1 MPQSI
6 LVTQC
11 LQNDFVQPIG
21 RHDKLP
27 NLLHVGFDEA
37 QRLMGEDPAE
47 GPVARV
53 MRWAYDLSDDRL
65 RVVHI
70 RDWHD
75 SEDPNQKSHLEQFG
89 THCIRDTSGAA
100 FAFDTAIREDRDVSI
115 VNSLTLNDFVGTG
128 LSDLLEPYGGQKAR
142 IGLIGVWTEAKI
154 TFLAYELCTRFP
166 EFELGVCSA
175 LTASSSRANHFIA
188 LDQLERLLGVAVF
201 HSVGEFTGWL
211 AGETV
216 SVPLL
221 GFSEKHP
228 EMRLQGEANLGET
241 DGKLLRYMFRDCRSV
256 ECALLDGGYSG
267 NVVLGARSVDL
278 QGHRQAA
285 HVVKIGDRASMG
297 QERTAFERIES
308 VLGNAAPS
316 IADFADLESRGGIKY
331 RYASVGSGPV
341 ATFQKKYMAGLPLD
355 DVRKILDTVF
365 VEQLGRLYAAAE
377 REECDLLSYYQFDSR
392 WAGSVRRKVEKLL
405 GVPAEGPTL
414 RLADG
419 TEVGNICNFYEK
431 DLDGLPRDQ
440 SGTSYLSYVHGDL
453 NGANIIIDQNDNVWL
468 IDFFHTHRGHVLR
481 DLIKLENDLLYIF
494 TPLTSVEDLPEA
506 FRLTDLLLQVKDLA
520 NLPEDPAPGFQ
531 RPEMMRT
538 LDTVRILRSYYPE
551 LIKADRDPLQ
561 LIIAQL
567 RYAVHT
573 LGFFE
578 SSDFQK
584 QWALYT
590 AARCTEEIVKSFRQ
604 RDRIRVDWLADKY
617 TAPGK
622 VGLTL
627 LPGRRDYGRNLDEDL
642 DVIAGEG
649 IRNLVA
655 LVPQEELTR
664 YGVDRL
670 VETGRLRGFE
680 VRHQPIVDQKVL
692 AVGEM
697 GRLVDWIDAKTRQGE
712 RVLIFCVGGLGRS
725 GIVAG
730 SYLKSKGLK
739 SKEAIGEVRRARSP
753 RAIET
758 KVQEEFVREFEH
770 KVT

>member
-1 MPQSI
+1 MSQSI
-6 LVTQC
+6 LITQC
-11 LQNDFVQPIG
+11 LQNDFVRPIG

-53 MRWAYDLSDDRL
+53 MRWAYDLPDDRL
-65 RVVHI
+65 RVIHI

-75 SEDPNQKSHLEQFG
+75 PEDPGQKSHLEQFG
-89 THCIRDTSGAA
+89 EHCVRDTSGAE
-100 FAFDTAIREDRDVSI
+100 FAFETAMRKDRDVAV

-128 LSDLLEPYGGQKAR
+128 LSDVLEPYRGLKAR
-142 IGLIGVWTEAKI
+142 VGLIGVWTEAKI
-154 TFLAYELCTRFP
+154 TFLAYELCTRYP
-166 EFELGVCSA
+166 DFELGVCSA
-175 LTASSSRANHFIA
+175 LTASSSRGNHFIA

-201 HSVGEFTGWL
+201 SSVGEFTEWL
-211 AGETV
+211 AGEAV

-228 EMRLQGEANLGET
+228 EVRLQGEANLG
-241 DGKLLRYMFRDCRSV
+241 DADRKLLRYMFRDCRAV
-256 ECALLDGGYSG
+256 DCGVLDGGYSG
-267 NVVLGARSVDL
+267 NVVLGTRSVDL

-285 HVVKIGDRASMG
+285 HVVKIGAREPMG

-316 IADFADLESRGGIKY
+316 IADFADLEDRGGIKY

-355 DVRKILDTVF
+355 EVRKILDTVF
-365 VEQLGRLYAAAE
+365 REQLGRLYAAAE

-405 GVPAEGPTL
+405 GGPADGPKL
-414 RLADG
+414 LLADG
-419 TEVGNICNFYEK
+419 TEVANICRFYEN
-431 DLDGLPRDQ
+431 DLDGLPRDH

-453 NGANIIIDQNDNVWL
+453 NGANIIIDQNENVWL

-494 TPLTSVEDLPEA
+494 TPMESVEHLPEA
-506 FRLTDLLLQVKDLA
+506 FRLTDLLFRVKDLA
-520 NLPEDPAPGFQ
+520 RLPEDPDPAFS
-531 RPEMMRT
+531 RPEMVRT
-538 LDTVRILRSYYPE
+538 LETVKILRSYYPE
-551 LIKADRDPLQ
+551 LIQADRDPLQ

-578 SSDFQK
+578 SNEFHK

-590 AARCTEEIVKSFRQ
+590 ASRCTQEIVKSFRN
-604 RDRIRVDWLADKY
+604 RDRLRVDWLAEEY

-627 LPGRRDYGRNLDEDL
+627 LPGRRDYGRNLDDDL
-642 DVIAGEG
+642 DVIAEEG

-655 LVPQEELTR
+655 LVPPEELTR
-664 YGVDRL
+664 YGVGEL
-670 VETGRLRGFE
+670 VEASRARGLD
-680 VRHQPIVDQKVL
+680 VRHEPIVDQKVL
-692 AVGEM
+692 AAEDMEG
-697 GRLVDWIDAKTRQGE
+697 LVDWIESKTRKGE
-712 RVLIFCVGGLGRS
+712 RVLVFCVGGLGRS

-730 SYLKSKGLK
+730 SYLKSKGLD
-739 SKEAIGEVRRARSP
+739 SNQAIGEVRRARSP
-753 RAIET
+753 RAIESR
-758 KVQEEFVREFEH
+758 VQEEFVREFEH
-770 KVT
+770 RVS